1 MKFSFGLI
9 PSWSDQSHEQVI
21 TWGTE
26 LKSRGYSVAIL
37 SPSSSKRLSNTDIE
51 TFVISGNETVATT
64 ESTTEIESRYDIP
77 SLDHLTFTERLYFGF
92 SRAESIRRARRLAS
106 NMGQLFS
113 EHSFECTY
121 QVRGPETH
129 RLLAHY
135 LTEHHG
141 GTSIWGDF
149 SPFDG
154 TFAPTTALD
163 GSWDEYRTIPY
174 DEISETDRETTRKHI
189 EQFRE
194 AQRFYAHDD
203 EPSTSDT
210 DDGSSY
216 LNRVVDTAR
225 DVMTRTR
232 PGRVRDQIAPA
243 LRLAANRR
251 LNEYL
256 LPSIEQ
262 SRRLCQSTDYVF
274 FPLQYPIESRLTVF
288 SPEFYDQSYLIAY
301 LSRVLPSSTQ
311 LFVKGHPNHPDRPA
325 PEIIHK
331 HGDKNRVKFLNNDM
345 NAHEV
350 IEHSEAVVVVNNTVG
365 FETIY
370 HGKPLLTLGE
380 PPYAETP
387 AVTSVESLKLLP
399 EVLSRT
405 ISTAVP
411 EQTVIESIYSLRE
424 ATYAGDRATFEPD
437 GVRTYI
443 DSIISFAEST
453 NN

>member
-1 MKFSFGLI
+1 MKFDFCLVA
-9 PSWSDQSHEQVI
+9 SWGELSQKQIVK
-21 TWGTE
+21 WGTE
-26 LKSRGYSVAIL
+26 LESQGYSVAL
-37 SPSSSKRLSNTDIE
+37 LTPSPLEDSFDTDIQ
-51 TFVISGNETVATT
+51 TFVISGDETVATA
-64 ESTTEIESRYDIP
+64 ESKAEIESQYDIP
-77 SLDHLTFTERLYFGF
+77 SLDHLAFTERLYFGF

-113 EHSFECTY
+113 EHSFKYTY

-135 LTEHHG
+135 LTKHHG
-141 GTSIWGDF
+141 GISIWGDF

-154 TFAPTTALD
+154 TFVPTTALD

-174 DEISETDRETTRKHI
+174 DEIPEADRETTRKHI
-189 EQFRE
+189 EEFRE
-194 AQRFYAHDD
+194 ARRFYAHDD

-210 DDGSSY
+210 DDGPSY
-216 LNRVVDTAR
+216 VKHVVDTAR
-225 DVMTRTR
+225 DLITRTR

-243 LRLAANRR
+243 LRLAANRW

-256 LPSIEQ
+256 LPSVEQ

-301 LSRVLPSSTQ
+301 LSRILPSSTQ
-311 LFVKGHPNHPDRPA
+311 LFVKGHPNHPGRPA

-331 HGDKNRVKFLNNDM
+331 HGNKNRVRFLNHDL

-350 IEHSEAVVVVNNTVG
+350 IENSEAVVVVNNTVG

-387 AVTSVESLKLLP
+387 AVTNVESLSRLP
-399 EVLSRT
+399 EVLNQT
-405 ISTAVP
+405 ISTTVP

-424 ATYAGDRATFEPD
+424 ATYPSDRDDLESGA
-437 GVRTYI
+437 VQTYI
-443 DSIISFAEST
+443 DSVISFADST

>member
-1 MKFSFGLI
+1 MEFDFCLVA
-9 PSWSDQSHEQVI
+9 SWSKLSQKQVI
-21 TWGTE
+21 ARGTE
-26 LKSRGYSVAIL
+26 LESRGYTVAVL
-37 SPSSSKRLSNTDIE
+37 SPSPLKQVSNTDIQ
-51 TFVISGNETVATT
+51 TFVLSGDETTAVTK
-64 ESTTEIESRYDIP
+64 STAEIESQYDIP
-77 SLDHLTFTERLYFGF
+77 SMDHLVFTERLYFGL
-92 SRAESIRRARRLAS
+92 SRTEAVRRACRLAS
-106 NMGQLFS
+106 SMGQLFS
-113 EHSFECTY
+113 DHSFEYTY
-121 QVRGPETH
+121 QTRGPETH

-135 LTEHHG
+135 LTEYHG

-163 GSWDEYRTIPY
+163 GSWDEYRTVPY
-174 DEISETDRETTRKHI
+174 DEISGTERETTRKHI

-203 EPSTSDT
+203 EPSTSNT
-210 DDGSSY
+210 DDGPSY
-216 LNRVVDTAR
+216 INRVVDTAR
-225 DVMTRTR
+225 NLMTRTR

-262 SRRLCQSTDYVF
+262 SRRLCRSTDYVF

-311 LFVKGHPNHPDRPA
+311 LFVKGHPNHPGRPA
-325 PEIIHK
+325 PETIHK
-331 HGDKNRVKFLNNDM
+331 YGDENRVRFLNHDL

-350 IEHSEAVVVVNNTVG
+350 IENSEAVVVVNNTVG

-387 AVTSVESLKLLP
+387 AVTNVEALRRLP
-399 EVLSRT
+399 EVLSQT
-405 ISTAVP
+405 ISTTVP
-411 EQTVIESIYSLRE
+411 ERTVIESIYSLRE
-424 ATYAGDRATFEPD
+424 ASYPGDRATFESD
-437 GVRTYI
+437 AVQTYI
-443 DSIISFAEST
+443 DSVISFAESRT
-453 NN
+453 C

>member
-1 MKFSFGLI
+1 MEFDFCLVA
-9 PSWSDQSHEQVI
+9 SWSELSQKQVI
-21 TWGTE
+21 AWGTE
-26 LKSRGYSVAIL
+26 LESRGYTVAVL
-37 SPSSSKRLSNTDIE
+37 SPSRLTQVSDTDLQ
-51 TFVISGNETVATT
+51 TFVFSGNKNTIVTK
-64 ESTTEIESRYDIP
+64 STTEIESRYDIP
-77 SLDHLTFTERLYFGF
+77 SLDHLAFTERLYFGF
-92 SRAESIRRARRLAS
+92 SRAEAIRRARRLAS

-113 EHSFECTY
+113 EHSFKYVY

-154 TFAPTTALD
+154 TLAPTTALD

-189 EQFRE
+189 EQFRK

-210 DDGSSY
+210 DDDPSY
-216 LNRVVDTAR
+216 INRVVDTAR
-225 DVMTRTR
+225 NLMTRTR
-232 PGRVRDQIAPA
+232 PGRVRDQITPA

-311 LFVKGHPNHPDRPA
+311 LFIKGHPNHPGRPA
-325 PEIIHK
+325 PEIIYK
-331 HGDKNRVKFLNNDM
+331 HGDENRVKFLNNDM

-350 IEHSEAVVVVNNTVG
+350 IEHSESVVVVNNTVG

-387 AVTSVESLKLLP
+387 AVTNVESLRKLP
-399 EVLSRT
+399 EVLNRT
-405 ISTAVP
+405 ISTTVP

-443 DSIISFAEST
+443 DSVISFAEST